1 MRDAW
6 TLAGEM
12 PMDHHRR
19 PDMKDTKLIF
29 ITCTYNRP
37 LRLAY
42 MRRHIDQIF
51 SKIEDYVWIIVED
64 NDTPDPA
71 VVSLTAN
78 LNVQYMCIGPTKD
91 KGHVQ
96 RNLALEY
103 VRDNRLEGVVYIMDD
118 DNLVYR
124 PMVDELRK
132 VTRFATFPVGN
143 LGPHGIERPVVVN
156 GKTVFWSVNWP
167 ERPFPIDMGGFAFPS
182 HHLFDQPSPMWTYAG
197 MGGESEFI
205 GRFVASADEMD
216 VSLCHHNRVCL
227 VFHNEPI
234 DSASRM
240 EF

>member
-1 MRDAW
+1 
-6 TLAGEM
+6 
-12 PMDHHRR
+12 
-19 PDMKDTKLIF
+19 MKDTNIIF

-42 MRRHIDQIF
+42 MRRHIDNIF
-51 SKIEDYVWIIVED
+51 SKIDNYTWIIVED
-64 NDTPDPA
+64 NDEVDPA

-78 LNVQYMCIGPTKD
+78 LNVRYMAIGPTKD

-124 PMVDELRK
+124 PFVDELRK
-132 VTRFATFPVGN
+132 VTRFSAFPVGN

-156 GKTVFWSVNWP
+156 GRTVFWSANWP
-167 ERPFPIDMGGFAFPS
+167 DRPFPIDMGGFAFPS
-182 HHLFDQPSPMWTYAG
+182 YHLFDQPSPLWTYAG

-205 GRFVASADEMD
+205 MRFVESADEFD